1 MARWARPARTMTCAP
16 AAVATTM
23 LNTEDVAVSLSVH
36 QLLHFSAMRATT
48 QATISTVLDDD
59 LQEFPTSQLEDE
71 LV

>member
-1 MARWARPARTMTCAP
+1 
-16 AAVATTM
+16 M